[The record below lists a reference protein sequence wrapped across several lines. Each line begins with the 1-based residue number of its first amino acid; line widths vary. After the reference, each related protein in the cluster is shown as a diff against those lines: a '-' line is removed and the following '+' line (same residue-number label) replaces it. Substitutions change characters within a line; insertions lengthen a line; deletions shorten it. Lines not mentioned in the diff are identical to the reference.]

1 MVDYHFPEIPHVWP
15 LPRLKGLN
23 FSNVPTLPS
32 TSNKSSECSCCSRNK
47 PAKIQRML
55 HHVLWINFMQKE
67 TKLFTLHHSLEMQPF
82 RKWCFTD
89 ISKISLNF
97 LRKSVAETWQLPS
110 RPRCTS
116 NPSYLWLAVLLDP
129 AENAGRQLL
138 KAAHWH
144 RVAEGLEEGVH
155 DALKD
160 VELQLVRH
168 LVLSLLRVVLV
179 GPHNVLVV
187 AAERRQSVFSHSDYR
202 VAGNIH
208 IMLAMV
214 FIKTTSA
221 KTWT

>member
-1 MVDYHFPEIPHVWP
+1 MAFYRHFENIAQ
-15 LPRLKGLN
+15 L
-23 FSNVPTLPS
+23 
-32 TSNKSSECSCCSRNK
+32 
-47 PAKIQRML
+47 
-55 HHVLWINFMQKE
+55 
-67 TKLFTLHHSLEMQPF
+67 
-82 RKWCFTD
+82 
-89 ISKISLNF
+89 
-97 LRKSVAETWQLPS
+97 LRKSVTETRLLPS
-110 RPRCTS
+110 HPRCTS

-129 AENAGRQLL
+129 AENAGGQLL

-179 GPHNVLVV
+179 GPHDVLVV
-187 AAERRQSVFSHSDYR
+187 AAERRQSVLSHLDYSA
-202 VAGNIH
+202 VGSIH

-221 KTWT
+221 KNLNLMVICSTSRFNS